1 MDKLL
6 LNNEIYN
13 NNLMAQVY
21 ILVNFKNISQL
32 NKKLNYNNLFFKFL
46 LNFNQLNFLQKLILS
61 SPSFKISTD
70 KYIYHRMM

>member
-1 MDKLL
+1 MDKFL

-32 NKKLNYNNLFFKFL
+32 NKKLNYNNLFF
-46 LNFNQLNFLQKLILS
+46 
-61 SPSFKISTD
+61 
-70 KYIYHRMM
+70 